1 MRLHLLALLPTL
13 AAAAPEAEINAAT
26 LYAPALAAVSNWV
39 RAYPGITTNPS
50 SPDAARAYADLKP
63 ILSASAVA
71 ASATYCDWGTRYED
85 GFAATLPY
93 LRPVRDLNRALNWAA
108 GYALSNGSPA
118 FVDHALES
126 LRAARNAGEDTLV
139 LSLLVQAAGEMPALD
154 LLTRHADRLS
164 PDQAA
169 QLATQLA
176 NLPPGGDL
184 LETAR
189 LEKAMAV
196 DQVVRDLLRAMRE
209 VETNQV
215 ADAAAATRSAASGT
229 NGWLTTHL
237 RLASVVDS
245 AGRLTIGFET
255 RDGQSILISPGRPS
269 QGIELLSADVD
280 RGEAVISRSNETAL
294 VKLTAREITPLR
306 LRLPAAATGPAAPAP
321 EVSAATRALLE
332 TLGSDT
338 HLRELRDGQEA
349 LTLLTQTS
357 RDYDEWIAAMS
368 RLTVPEFQAWEKD
381 FLPRASPLTKLIL
394 PAMGKVMEK
403 ERAMLDARARL
414 DAALATRR
422 GSRAPSGM

>member
-1 MRLHLLALLPTL
+1 M
-13 AAAAPEAEINAAT
+13 
-26 LYAPALAAVSNWV
+26 
-39 RAYPGITTNPS
+39 
-50 SPDAARAYADLKP
+50 
-63 ILSASAVA
+63 
-71 ASATYCDWGTRYED
+71 
-85 GFAATLPY
+85 
-93 LRPVRDLNRALNWAA
+93 
-108 GYALSNGSPA
+108 
-118 FVDHALES
+118 
-126 LRAARNAGEDTLV
+126 
-139 LSLLVQAAGEMPALD
+139 
-154 LLTRHADRLS
+154 
-164 PDQAA
+164 
-169 QLATQLA
+169 
-176 NLPPGGDL
+176 
-184 LETAR
+184 
-189 LEKAMAV
+189 
-196 DQVVRDLLRAMRE
+196 
-209 VETNQV
+209 
-215 ADAAAATRSAASGT
+215 
-229 NGWLTTHL
+229 
-237 RLASVVDS
+237 
-245 AGRLTIGFET
+245 
-255 RDGQSILISPGRPS
+255 
-269 QGIELLSADVD
+269 D

-414 DAALATRR
+414 DAALAARR